1 VEDRAHR
8 ERIARDLLAAGVT
21 PGATILVHS
30 SLRALGHVEGG
41 AECVIGGLLDALGKG
56 GTLLMPALSYAGVN
70 ADSPRF
76 DVLRTSSNVGAIPE
90 TFRRMPG
97 VQRSLHPTHSVCGIG
112 PRASSLLAGHRHDR
126 TPCGP
131 HSPYRLL
138 AGCGGSTTSST
149 PCMEV
154 FGRRPQPSMKIEPP
168 YLFGAELALTLVRKD
183 GSEIDGA
190 YRMHGFR
197 GYGQRYDRVAELGS
211 GPWLREGRVMEATVH
226 LIDAGELWRRAEAAL
241 RRDPLFF
248 VDAVAVA
255 DHPGEIPPPGF
266 ASRPMDASAQETTAA
281 ASSEALT
288 TSPGSSG
295 SLSPG

>member
-1 VEDRAHR
+1 MEDRAHR
-8 ERIARDLLAAGVT
+8 DQIARDLLAAGVT

-41 AECVIGGLLDALGKG
+41 AACVIGGLLDALGEG

-112 PRASSLLAGHRHDR
+112 PGASSLLVGHGRDR

-138 AGCGGSTTSST
+138 AGCGGSILMLGCGLRPNTSLHGV
-149 PCMEV
+149 EELV
-154 FGRRPQPSMKIEPP
+154 EPP
-168 YLFGAELALTLVRKD
+168 YLFGAELALTLVRQD
-183 GSEIDGA
+183 GSVIDGA
-190 YRMHGFR
+190 YRMHDFR
-197 GYGQRYDRVAELGS
+197 GYAQRYDRVAELGS
-211 GPWLREGRVMEATVH
+211 GPWLRQERVMEATVH
-226 LIDAGELWRRAEAAL
+226 LIDAGELWRRGEAAL
-241 RRDPLFF
+241 RRDPFFF
-248 VDAVAVA
+248 VDAVGVA
-255 DHPGEIPPPGF
+255 G
-266 ASRPMDASAQETTAA
+266 AQ
-281 ASSEALT
+281 
-288 TSPGSSG
+288 
-295 SLSPG
+295 